1 MLIFVLALSLLMIGG
16 LLLDK
21 VNAEEYLKSR
31 SIFSGQESSLSTMI
45 NNALLGNVNSNSIDT
60 TIFDAEGEEY
70 QVIHSYQNSHS
81 HLSTMIN
88 NALLGNVNSNSID
101 TTIFDAEGEE
111 YQVIHSYQN
120 SHSHLSTMIN
130 NALLGNVNSNSID
143 AISTDDVKEQFIT
156 IKEDGYNN
164 NMIFE
169 EPKKKMELLT
179 SPVPFILPVPFP

>member
-21 VNAEEYLKSR
+21 VNAEEYLKSI
-31 SIFSGQESSLSTMI
+31 SLFSGQESNLSTLI

-88 NALLGNVNSNSID
+88 NALL
-101 TTIFDAEGEE
+101 A
-111 YQVIHSYQN
+111 
-120 SHSHLSTMIN
+120 
-130 NALLGNVNSNSID
+130 NVNSNSID

>member
-1 MLIFVLALSLLMIGG
+1 MLILVLALSLLMIGG

-21 VNAEEYLKSR
+21 VNAEESLKLS
-31 SIFSGQESSLSTMI
+31 SIFGGQESSLSTLI
-45 NNALLGNVNSNSIDT
+45 NNALLGNVNSNSIDA
-60 TIFDAEGEEY
+60 TILDAKGEEY

-81 HLSTMIN
+81 HLSN
-88 NALLGNVNSNSID
+88 
-101 TTIFDAEGEE
+101 
-111 YQVIHSYQN
+111 
-120 SHSHLSTMIN
+120 MIN

>member
-1 MLIFVLALSLLMIGG
+1 MLILVLALSLLMIGG

-31 SIFSGQESSLSTMI
+31 SIFGGQESSLSTLI
-45 NNALLGNVNSNSIDT
+45 NNALLGNVNSNSIDA
-60 TIFDAEGEEY
+60 TILDAEG
-70 QVIHSYQNSHS
+70 
-81 HLSTMIN
+81 
-88 NALLGNVNSNSID
+88 A
-101 TTIFDAEGEE
+101 E

>member
-1 MLIFVLALSLLMIGG
+1 MIKDDTSLLTFVFAISLLIIG
-16 LLLDK
+16 LILDK
-21 VNAEEYLKSR
+21 VNAEEFKPR
-31 SIFSGQESSLSTMI
+31 SIFGGPEPSLSTMI
-45 NNALLGNVNSNSIDT
+45 NNALLDNVNSTSLDA
-60 TIFDAEGEEY
+60 TILAAEGEEY

-88 NALLGNVNSNSID
+88 NALLGN
-101 TTIFDAEGEE
+101 
-111 YQVIHSYQN
+111 
-120 SHSHLSTMIN
+120 L
-130 NALLGNVNSNSID
+130 NSNSID

-179 SPVPFILPVPFP
+179 SPVPFILPVPF

>member
-1 MLIFVLALSLLMIGG
+1 MLILVLAISLLMIGG

-31 SIFSGQESSLSTMI
+31 SIFGGQESSLSTLI
-45 NNALLGNVNSNSIDT
+45 NNALLGNVNSNSIDA
-60 TIFDAEGEEY
+60 TILDP
-70 QVIHSYQNSHS
+70 
-81 HLSTMIN
+81 
-88 NALLGNVNSNSID
+88 
-101 TTIFDAEGEE
+101 EGEE

-156 IKEDGYNN
+156 IKEDIYNN

-169 EPKKKMELLT
+169 EPTKKMELLT

>member
-1 MLIFVLALSLLMIGG
+1 MLILVLALSLLMIGG

-21 VNAEEYLKSR
+21 VNAEEYLKPR
-31 SIFSGQESSLSTMI
+31 SIFGGQESSLSTLI
-45 NNALLGNVNSNSIDT
+45 NNALLSGNVNSIDA
-60 TIFDAEGEEY
+60 TI
-70 QVIHSYQNSHS
+70 
-81 HLSTMIN
+81 L
-88 NALLGNVNSNSID
+88 
-101 TTIFDAEGEE
+101 DAEGEE

>member
-1 MLIFVLALSLLMIGG
+1 MLILVLALSLLMIGG

-21 VNAEEYLKSR
+21 VNAEESLKLS
-31 SIFSGQESSLSTMI
+31 SIFGGQESSLSTLI
-45 NNALLGNVNSNSIDT
+45 NNALLGNVNSNSIDA
-60 TIFDAEGEEY
+60 TI
-70 QVIHSYQNSHS
+70 
-81 HLSTMIN
+81 L
-88 NALLGNVNSNSID
+88 
-101 TTIFDAEGEE
+101 DAEGEE

>member
-1 MLIFVLALSLLMIGG
+1 MIGG

-21 VNAEEYLKSR
+21 VNAEESLKLS
-31 SIFSGQESSLSTMI
+31 SIFGGQESSLSTLI
-45 NNALLGNVNSNSIDT
+45 NNALLGNVNSNSIDA
-60 TIFDAEGEEY
+60 TILDADGEEY

-81 HLSTMIN
+81 HLSN
-88 NALLGNVNSNSID
+88 
-101 TTIFDAEGEE
+101 
-111 YQVIHSYQN
+111 
-120 SHSHLSTMIN
+120 MIN

>member
-21 VNAEEYLKSR
+21 VNAEEYLKSI
-31 SIFSGQESSLSTMI
+31 SLFSGQESNLST
-45 NNALLGNVNSNSIDT
+45 L
-60 TIFDAEGEEY
+60 
-70 QVIHSYQNSHS
+70 
-81 HLSTMIN
+81 IN